1 MSRHQNLWGFQ
12 PSKVEFTHVS
22 WRLHNKCLVN
32 EIESTIMQQEW
43 GIEPKKMHSSNKQG
57 FAQHA
62 DLSKHLETQILP
74 ANPPHPQSKIIE
86 YTILIDNQQISTLP
100 KFLFLRNQ
108 INLRL

>member
-62 DLSKHLETQILP
+62 DLSIDTAHTWAVP
-74 ANPPHPQSKIIE
+74 FCNFQSKK
-86 YTILIDNQQISTLP
+86 LDHDPNWLS
-100 KFLFLRNQ
+100 FCW
-108 INLRL
+108 